1 MKTKELLLSGISLA
15 FVLLP
20 YCKRDKALP
29 TVLWMAPDTST
40 IPFTTEG
47 MQIRLGRELIANT
60 ARYLGKY
67 SNGMNCQNC
76 HLAAG
81 TVPWGNNF
89 GAAYATYP
97 KFRARSGTVE
107 SLEKKINDCL
117 ERSLNGA
124 PIDSNSVE
132 MRAMI
137 AYMQWLGQ
145 GLPRDKAPP
154 GSGIKTPPLLNTAAN
169 PKQGAILYQQYC
181 VQCHGQDG
189 AGQRL
194 KNRAGYLYPPLWGN
208 GSFNTGAGMYRIT
221 KIAGFIRWN
230 MPFNN
235 PVLSD
240 QDAWN
245 VAAFI
250 VAQKRPEKKYPG
262 DWPNIYT
269 KPADD
274 PFGPFADTFPMLQHK
289 YGPFQP
295 IQRAISKQSF

>member
-1 MKTKELLLSGISLA
+1 MKKKEILLSGISLV
-15 FVLLP
+15 FVLLQ
-20 YCKRDKALP
+20 YCKRDKELS

-40 IPFTTEG
+40 LPFTAEG
-47 MQIRLGRELIANT
+47 MQIRFGRELIANT
-60 ARYLGKY
+60 ALYLGKH

-81 TVPWGNNF
+81 TLPWGNNF

-97 KFRARSGTVE
+97 KFRARSGTIE

-124 PIDSNSVE
+124 AIDSNSGE

-137 AYMQWLGQ
+137 AYMRWLGQ

-154 GSGIKTPPLLNTAAN
+154 GSGIKELPFLNTAAD
-169 PKQGAILYQQYC
+169 PKQGAILYMKYC
-181 VQCHGQDG
+181 VQCHGQNG
-189 AGQRL
+189 EGQRK
-194 KNRAGYLYPPLWGN
+194 KNMVGYQYPPLWGD
-208 GSFNTGAGMYRIT
+208 GSFNTGAGLYRIT
-221 KIAGFIRWN
+221 KMAGFIRRN

-235 PVLSD
+235 PLLSD
-240 QDAWN
+240 NDAWN

-250 VAQKRPEKKYPG
+250 VSQKRPEKKYPR

-269 KPADD
+269 KPIDH
-274 PFGPFADTFPMLQHK
+274 PFGPFADTFPALQHK

-295 IQRAISKQSF
+295 IQKAIRKQSF